1 LNPERITM
9 PDIDIDFPDI
19 YRDQVIDYVIKKY
32 GNKRVAQI
40 ITFGT
45 LGMRQAVRDVGRV
58 LDIPNKLID
67 RVSSMLPNDTNSNI
81 SIVYNKNKEFRE
93 LIDSNSSLRLL
104 YEVVSKIGGIPRHS
118 SIHAAGIVMSRAFC
132 TRRMSLVSR

>member
-1 LNPERITM
+1 MNPERITM

-58 LDIPNKLID
+58 LDILI
-67 RVSSMLPNDTNSNI
+67 N
-81 SIVYNKNKEFRE
+81 
-93 LIDSNSSLRLL
+93 
-104 YEVVSKIGGIPRHS
+104 
-118 SIHAAGIVMSRAFC
+118 
-132 TRRMSLVSR
+132 